1 MKNFVLLLACPVL
14 AQDYPIPV
22 VLVDPDNNYNYADYN
37 YEDTTPIIPEGKLPQ
52 LLTTTKVSES
62 FIYTVLAL
70 AYRENRVSQ
79 KSQNFH

>member
-37 YEDTTPIIPEGKLPQ
+37 YEDTTPIIPEGMW
-52 LLTTTKVSES
+52 E
-62 FIYTVLAL
+62 VL
-70 AYRENRVSQ
+70 
-79 KSQNFH
+79 K